1 MRLLARV
8 VHHREF
14 EGREVGFRLVEEELR
29 LAVRHLPRLS
39 VRYIPEMDLLHL
51 RIDAERIMSYLR

>member
-29 LAVRHLPRLS
+29 LAVRHPPRLS

-51 RIDAERIMSYLR
+51 RIDAVR